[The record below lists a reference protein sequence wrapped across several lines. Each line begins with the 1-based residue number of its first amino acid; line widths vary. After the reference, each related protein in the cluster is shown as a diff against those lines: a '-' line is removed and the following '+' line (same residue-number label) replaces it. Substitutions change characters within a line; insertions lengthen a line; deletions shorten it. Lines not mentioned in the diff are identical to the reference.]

1 VRPADSPSLVA
12 QHPTLAPR
20 LGTKKDDVALGQR
33 ARLLAAIA
41 HVIGEKGYEA
51 TTVADVVRAA
61 GVSRTT
67 FYEHFAGKEAC
78 FLEAYRHG
86 MEVLD
91 AEVERAV
98 GEAEGWRGQLRAGI
112 RAYLGV
118 LARDPATARTY
129 LLEIHHA
136 GEAALA
142 ERTAAMRRFADR
154 YRASGRAAGAQEP
167 HPESLFVLCSG
178 TEQLCAETLRTGGDV
193 SDLEDVFIQT
203 AEAILLGAT
212 PDQQET

>member
-1 VRPADSPSLVA
+1 VAAADPASLVA
-12 QHPTLAPR
+12 RHPTLAPR
-20 LGTKKDDVALGQR
+20 LGENDVAAGQR

-41 HVIGEKGYEA
+41 HVVGEKGYEA
-51 TTVADVVRAA
+51 TTVADVVKSA

-91 AEVERAV
+91 AEVDRAV
-98 GEAEGWRGQLRAGI
+98 QGADGWRAQLRAGI

-118 LARDPATARTY
+118 LAADPATARTY

-142 ERTAAMRRFADR
+142 ERTAAMRRFAER
-154 YRASGRAAGAQEP
+154 YRASGLAAGAREA
-167 HPESLFVLCSG
+167 HPESLFVLCAG
-178 TEQLCAETLRTGGDV
+178 TEQLCAERLREGGDV
-193 SDLEDVFIQT
+193 SALEDAFIHT
-203 AEAILLGAT
+203 AEAVLLGPSD
-212 PDQQET
+212 PDHEET

>member
-1 VRPADSPSLVA
+1 VSLVSR
-12 QHPTLAPR
+12 HPDLEPR
-20 LGTKKDDVALGQR
+20 LAGRRDDVAHGQR

-41 HVIGEKGYEA
+41 HVVGERGYAA
-51 TTVADVVRAA
+51 TTVAEVVREA
-61 GVSRTT
+61 GVSRST

-91 AEVERAV
+91 AEVDRAV
-98 GEAEGWRGQLRAGI
+98 SAAASGDWRAQLRAGI

-118 LARDPATARTY
+118 LDADEPTARTY

-142 ERTAAMRRFADR
+142 ERTAAMRRFAER
-154 YRASGRAAGAQEP
+154 YRASGRAAGAHAA
-167 HPESLFVLCSG
+167 HPESLFVLCAG
-178 TEQLCAETLRTGGDV
+178 TEQLCAERLRAGGSV
-193 SDLEDVFIQT
+193 TDLEDVFMLT
-203 AEAILLGAT
+203 AEAVLLGAN
-212 PDQQET
+212 PDNDHEET

>member
-1 VRPADSPSLVA
+1 MAAADPAASLVA
-12 QHPTLAPR
+12 RHPTLAPR
-20 LGTKKDDVALGQR
+20 LGANDVAAGQR

-41 HVIGEKGYEA
+41 HVVGSKGYEA
-51 TTVADVVRAA
+51 TTVADVVKEA

-91 AEVERAV
+91 AEVDAAV
-98 GEAEGWRGQLRAGI
+98 QSASGWREQLRAGI

-118 LARDPATARTY
+118 LAADPATARTY

-142 ERTAAMRRFADR
+142 ERTIAMRRFADR
-154 YRASGRAAGAQEP
+154 YRASGRAAGAREP
-167 HPESLFVLCSG
+167 HPESLFVLCAG
-178 TEQLCAETLRTGGDV
+178 TEQLCAETLRTGGSV
-193 SDLEDVFIQT
+193 RDLEDVFIQT
-203 AEAILLGAT
+203 AEAVLLGAT
-212 PDQQET
+212 PDHEET

>member
-1 VRPADSPSLVA
+1 MTAADPASSLVA
-12 QHPTLAPR
+12 RHPTLAPR
-20 LGTKKDDVALGQR
+20 LGKDDVAAGQR

-41 HVIGEKGYEA
+41 HVVGAKGYDA
-51 TTVADVVRAA
+51 TTVADVVKEA

-91 AEVERAV
+91 AEVDAAV
-98 GEAEGWRGQLRAGI
+98 QGASGWREQLRAGI

-118 LARDPATARTY
+118 LAADTATARTY

-142 ERTAAMRRFADR
+142 ERTAAMRRFAER
-154 YRASGRAAGAQEP
+154 YRASGRAAGAQEA
-167 HPESLFVLCSG
+167 HPESLFVLCAG
-178 TEQLCAETLRTGGDV
+178 TEQLCAETLRVGGDV
-193 SDLEDVFIQT
+193 SALEDVFITT
-203 AEAILLGAT
+203 AEAILLGPT
-212 PDQQET
+212 DPDHEET

>member
-1 VRPADSPSLVA
+1 MSLVSR
-12 QHPTLAPR
+12 HPDLEPR
-20 LGTKKDDVALGQR
+20 LGGRRDDVAQGQR

-41 HVIGEKGYEA
+41 HVVGERGYAA
-51 TTVADVVRAA
+51 TTVADVVKEA

-78 FLEAYRHG
+78 FVEAYRHG

-91 AEVERAV
+91 AEVARAV
-98 GEAEGWRGQLRAGI
+98 KSAPEGWRAQLRAGI

-118 LARDPATARTY
+118 LEADPETARTY
-129 LLEIHHA
+129 MLEIHHA

-142 ERTAAMRRFADR
+142 ERTASMRRFAER
-154 YRASGRAAGAQEP
+154 YRASGRAAGAREA
-167 HPESLFVLCSG
+167 HPESLFVLCAG
-178 TEQLCAETLRTGGDV
+178 TEQLCAERLRAGDKV
-193 SDLEDVFIQT
+193 SDLEDVFMLT
-203 AEAILLGAT
+203 AEAVLLGAN